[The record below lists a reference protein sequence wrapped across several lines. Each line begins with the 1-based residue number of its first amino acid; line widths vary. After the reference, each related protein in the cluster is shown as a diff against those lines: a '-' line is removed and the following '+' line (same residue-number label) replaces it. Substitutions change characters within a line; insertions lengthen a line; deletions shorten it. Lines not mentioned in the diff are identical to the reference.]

1 MRWLAAVAV
10 LVAGPALAQ
19 SRVGSV
25 RANPFVP
32 GEARID
38 DSKGD
43 LVGTARDNAFI
54 PGEVDLYDKSGRSTG
69 IEARENPFDPER
81 SDILD
86 RSK

>member
-1 MRWLAAVAV
+1 MRWIAVAAL
-10 LVAGPALAQ
+10 LVAGSALAQ

-32 GEARID
+32 GESRIY

-43 LVGTARDNAFI
+43 FVGTARDNAFI
-54 PGEVDLYDKSGRSTG
+54 PGETDLYDKTGRPTG
-69 IEARENPFDPER
+69 IEVRQNPFDPNR

-86 RSK
+86 HSK

>member
-1 MRWLAAVAV
+1 MRWLALVAV
-10 LVAGPALAQ
+10 LVAGEALAQ

-32 GEARID
+32 GESRIY

-43 LVGTARDNAFI
+43 LVGTARENAFI
-54 PGEVDLYDKSGRSTG
+54 PGEVDLYDKTGRATG
-69 IEARENPFDPER
+69 IEVRQNPFDPDR